1 MIAYI
6 WSICNGQF
14 FYAWWGTSE
23 LNLSNATQSSIGWDG
38 VATNA
43 IDGNTDQDFSNGSC
57 THTNEPDGTQAFWR
71 AEFDSTYE
79 VDRIQIWNRTDLR
92 EDRLGNFEVFT
103 YNNVPK

>member
-1 MIAYI
+1 MA
-6 WSICNGQF
+6 S
-14 FYAWWGTSE
+14 
-23 LNLSNATQSSIGWDG
+23 
-38 VATNA
+38 NA

-103 YNNVPK
+103 YLCRESIWTVSRNFHLLKNM